1 MNGLN
6 KYQQYLVEA
15 AYKNSVKNKPN
26 TSSLLSWY
34 EENGDLKKR
43 VDFSSIWLDADY
55 IPLEAPVLENGQDFK
70 ITLNNSK
77 ISVLRYYQNAPL
89 YKLEGTNNSFKN
101 DLLIDSIESSYGTGY
116 AVRLFDAFGDEIPF
130 GLNKWVADPGSG
142 IVTFID
148 GIPEGYTQPYFVTFY
163 KYVGRRGSD
172 GIITSDGKTTMLP
185 GYQPTEDKSL
195 VTKDYVDSNVT
206 DVSAIVKK
214 LIPNTPDTF
223 EGRDLELVSKHRPG
237 SLITSTDPEV
247 NVVYVESGDVVLRV
261 PEFWNEDGKG
271 FFSIY
276 VNNNEIYRNKLQNL
290 TEGFSDKYVNVES
303 VVESYPNELVAD
315 DFYKSLNL
323 TVTLDY
329 VYHISPYIPNP
340 NYPIFQ
346 VKVKWDSN
354 ADTDGYFSNSIIIG
368 LDRYSR
374 EGFIPETTII
384 EPHISHKYISGVP
397 AMVEGDSFK
406 IYNKINTLKRFKKAV
421 HGHVTIDNFLD
432 EEIYTELTYPEFN
445 SLMTDTKEI
454 VVQSGLYMEDM
465 HVTVDSLNL
474 DNEVNCNVD
483 YTWNIRTDSV
493 SDESNRVTSPDE
505 NNSNFGKT
513 WDITQQMTNLK
524 DSNEL
529 QMLNGLYQWPRG
541 NYRGNGTEL
550 PFADAWGSGP
560 DYTTIPKDGIR
571 YVTFKFN
578 LEHANGF
585 YFMIDNANGFEYNPY
600 DFTFKN
606 IASIKCFIDDRKEWL
621 DMNIPFDGV
630 LSPFD
635 FEDKGCLVVNRSN
648 ATKRYC
654 TFGTEVIS
662 GIMYITLGINYDLDI
677 KLSGISVSVDN

>member
-77 ISVLRYYQNAPL
+77 ISILRYYQNAPL

-195 VTKDYVDSNVT
+195 VTKDYVDNNVT
-206 DVSAIVKK
+206 DISAIVRK
-214 LIPNTPDTF
+214 LVPNTPDTF
-223 EGRDLELVSKHRPG
+223 KGRDLELVSRHRPG

-323 TVTLDY
+323 IITLDY
-329 VYHISPYIPNP
+329 VYHISPYISSPD
-340 NYPIFQ
+340 YPIFQ

-354 ADTDGYFSNSIIIG
+354 ADTDGYFSNPIIIG
-368 LDRYSR
+368 LDRYSKD
-374 EGFIPETTII
+374 GFIPETYII

-432 EEIYTELTYPEFN
+432 EDIHTELTYPEFN
-445 SLMTDTKEI
+445 SLMTDTKEV
-454 VVQSGLYMEDM
+454 VVQSGIYMEDM

-585 YFMIDNANGFEYNPY
+585 YFMIDNANGFEYNPH

-606 IASIKCFIDDRKEWL
+606 IASIKCFIDERKDWL
-621 DMNIPFDGV
+621 DMNLPFDGV

-662 GIMYITLGINYDLDI
+662 GTMYITLGINYDLDI

>member
-1 MNGLN
+1 
-6 KYQQYLVEA
+6 
-15 AYKNSVKNKPN
+15 
-26 TSSLLSWY
+26 
-34 EENGDLKKR
+34 
-43 VDFSSIWLDADY
+43 
-55 IPLEAPVLENGQDFK
+55 
-70 ITLNNSK
+70 
-77 ISVLRYYQNAPL
+77 
-89 YKLEGTNNSFKN
+89 
-101 DLLIDSIESSYGTGY
+101 
-116 AVRLFDAFGDEIPF
+116 
-130 GLNKWVADPGSG
+130 
-142 IVTFID
+142 
-148 GIPEGYTQPYFVTFY
+148 
-163 KYVGRRGSD
+163 
-172 GIITSDGKTTMLP
+172 
-185 GYQPTEDKSL
+185 
-195 VTKDYVDSNVT
+195 
-206 DVSAIVKK
+206 
-214 LIPNTPDTF
+214 
-223 EGRDLELVSKHRPG
+223 HRPG

-323 TVTLDY
+323 TITLDY

-368 LDRYSR
+368 LDRYSKN
-374 EGFIPETTII
+374 GFIPETTII

-421 HGHVTIDNFLD
+421 HGHVTIDNFLNED
-432 EEIYTELTYPEFN
+432 IYTELTYPEFN

-505 NNSNFGKT
+505 NNSNFGKP

-571 YVTFKFN
+571 YVTF
-578 LEHANGF
+578 
-585 YFMIDNANGFEYNPY
+585 
-600 DFTFKN
+600 
-606 IASIKCFIDDRKEWL
+606 
-621 DMNIPFDGV
+621 
-630 LSPFD
+630 
-635 FEDKGCLVVNRSN
+635 
-648 ATKRYC
+648 
-654 TFGTEVIS
+654 
-662 GIMYITLGINYDLDI
+662 
-677 KLSGISVSVDN
+677 